1 MHAQEFWEGPFG
13 LRQAIEKEPLYL
25 GLLAP
30 GAGNDGDGRMPSAA
44 IARTVGKAVVLAAEG
59 EGAAALTAAVEIF
72 ALAIND
78 RLRVV
83 SAAKGLAGKSAAGA
97 GLSFVERGAEAWHE
111 CLQQ

>member
-1 MHAQEFWEGPFG
+1 
-13 LRQAIEKEPLYL
+13 
-25 GLLAP
+25 
-30 GAGNDGDGRMPSAA
+30 MPSAA

-72 ALAIND
+72 ALAVDN